1 MEMNS
6 FWKSFDLM
14 LLALLISFLV
24 VEYKSTEAET
34 QVPSANMPAAQVSQ
48 QCHTN
53 ATSTVSVQMDTCAV
67 LSCLH
72 CSAKEFVMI
81 TWTIFPGDKTSC
93 IIAYKNYNIT
103 KETNCSGTR
112 INWKSGPER
121 NFSLQIEPVTIH
133 HEGYYQCDLV
143 TPDGNFRSLYH
154 LNVLVPPPVNLSEE
168 ENGTVVCKAAAGKP
182 AAQISWV
189 PKGDC
194 FTEEKIH
201 DNRTVTVKSTCTRN
215 SFNASNISCFIS
227 HLTGNRTLYI
237 NHEVHSKTKGTHLSR
252 VSRLQNI
259 YFGSFLFF
267 LCASWW
273 DWFFIRNPVGAGNA
287 LNQKLLQE
295 LERMKWSHMPATQ
308 RRAIPSMI
316 VGLR

>member
-237 NHEVHSKTKGTHLSR
+237 NHEVHSFQTSKYLFWILS
-252 VSRLQNI
+252 V
-259 YFGSFLFF
+259 FP
-267 LCASWW
+267 LC
-273 DWFFIRNPVGAGNA
+273 IV
-287 LNQKLLQE
+287 
-295 LERMKWSHMPATQ
+295 
-308 RRAIPSMI
+308 
-316 VGLR
+316 VGLVFYKKSSWCRKCPKPEATSGTGEDEVEPYASYTEKSNPLYDSRTEVKIFTTS